1 MKSFMRCLVAACL
14 LMFVAFPAFSQSRNT
29 GEIRGTVTDPSGAA
43 IAGATVTL
51 TNVDTGVTAVYTTN
65 ADGLYDTVSTQTGN
79 YNIAFT
85 AQGFKKLVR
94 GPFTLQIDVITED
107 GQLEVGTQAEV
118 VTVEAEGVPLLE
130 TENGHLGTI
139 FEAKTIGVLPQV
151 GAGITGNDWA
161 NFNVL
166 LPGAAGTPMMSSGSE
181 GSGAYNAGDAIS
193 INGNLPNYA
202 NFLQDGAVVQLPV
215 SNNVDNLVFSAVQE
229 VQITTSSFSAE
240 YGIGGAVFNQISKS
254 GSNSFHGSLYEFWQN
269 DALNAAPYFQNA
281 GALVG
286 APFLR
291 YNEWGG
297 SIGGPII
304 KNKLFF
310 FFVRDKITDE
320 NAPSSPQAIT
330 VPTLKERG
338 LDPSE
343 MGVYDFSGTPT
354 IYNPSTRTGPGGASL
369 PFAGNIIPAG
379 MIDPVAAKILSYYP
393 LPNLPGTAS
402 NPLYPNDI
410 SGNFLIQNATPNP
423 NLRYFGRMD
432 FDQSE
437 KNKMSFSISE
447 KNNNASSAGNLPCPL
462 NCQAQDIDGVNIQF
476 SDVYTISPN
485 LVNEFRMGYTRQ
497 GNYFEP
503 DTLGFD
509 PATSL
514 GLQYGKADVFPTVNV
529 NGTCCTQLA
538 PGINA
543 IYVENLFDPSD
554 SMTLVKGRHVLHFG
568 VEVLMGQGNTTPWGN
583 IDAGQF
589 TFTGQYTALNGTTN
603 TGSGLA
609 DFLLG
614 DVESW
619 SATNQAKSYTRLK
632 SPQLYVQDDFKFK
645 PNLTINLGLR
655 YVATTGFSEINNSLG
670 GFDPNLVNPY
680 NGSLGS
686 MWFAG
691 QDNRNTVEKPIYD
704 IFLPRVG
711 FAYSWRNDTVIR
723 GGFGMYTYN
732 FSQDTYLVGG
742 INGAGART
750 TSKGST
756 ADLNSG
762 TGPNPLINLDASEAT
777 ADSSLTYVVG
787 SPLANQPNQYC
798 CTGAPSSQTY
808 APYNVHPGQIN
819 QWQLSVE
826 HQLGHS
832 IAASVAY
839 VGSKGSHLAYIT
851 DLNQITNPAVLAEG
865 PTTQAERPYPLWGNL
880 TGSEYNGISRYNAL
894 QFQITQKYSKGL
906 LWSFNY
912 VWSHFLDD
920 QDSSGWGSRAG
931 AQYWQINSTD
941 PSSNYSNSNFNI
953 PQAVKGYVAY
963 ELPFGQGKQF
973 MSNSNK
979 LVNAAVG
986 GWRLS
991 ATGITQ
997 SGNPFSII
1005 DAVNNTYSQCS
1016 GCVEYPNRVGN
1027 PMSGV
1032 PAVPATSQPGTIS
1045 YLNPA
1050 AFAEPTPGTFGNN
1063 GRNSVNGPRLTVFN
1077 MSIAKGFS
1085 ITERV
1090 HLEFRSDWVNIFNHP
1105 SFGPPSFTFG
1115 SSNFGL
1121 INSAAQNGGIA
1132 VAPRSGQ
1139 LSAVLTF

>member
-1 MKSFMRCLVAACL
+1 V
-14 LMFVAFPAFSQSRNT
+14 
-29 GEIRGTVTDPSGAA
+29 
-43 IAGATVTL
+43 
-51 TNVDTGVTAVYTTN
+51 
-65 ADGLYDTVSTQTGN
+65 
-79 YNIAFT
+79 
-85 AQGFKKLVR
+85 
-94 GPFTLQIDVITED
+94 
-107 GQLEVGTQAEV
+107 
-118 VTVEAEGVPLLE
+118 
-130 TENGHLGTI
+130 
-139 FEAKTIGVLPQV
+139 
-151 GAGITGNDWA
+151 
-161 NFNVL
+161 
-166 LPGAAGTPMMSSGSE
+166 
-181 GSGAYNAGDAIS
+181 
-193 INGNLPNYA
+193 
-202 NFLQDGAVVQLPV
+202 
-215 SNNVDNLVFSAVQE
+215 
-229 VQITTSSFSAE
+229 
-240 YGIGGAVFNQISKS
+240 
-254 GSNSFHGSLYEFWQN
+254 
-269 DALNAAPYFQNA
+269 
-281 GALVG
+281 
-286 APFLR
+286 
-291 YNEWGG
+291 
-297 SIGGPII
+297 
-304 KNKLFF
+304 
-310 FFVRDKITDE
+310 
-320 NAPSSPQAIT
+320 
-330 VPTLKERG
+330 
-338 LDPSE
+338 
-343 MGVYDFSGTPT
+343 
-354 IYNPSTRTGPGGASL
+354 
-369 PFAGNIIPAG
+369 PFAGNIIPSG
-379 MIDPVAAKILSYYP
+379 MIDPVALKTLSYYP
-393 LPNLPGTAS
+393 LPNQPGVAS

-410 SGNFLIQNATPNP
+410 SGNYLIQQATPNP

-447 KNNNASSAGNLPCPL
+447 KNNNASSAGSLPCPL

-509 PATSL
+509 PESSL
-514 GLQYGKADVFPTVNV
+514 GLQYAKADVFPTVNV

-589 TFTGQYTALNGTTN
+589 TFTGQYTAQNGVAG

-632 SPQLYVQDDFKFK
+632 SPQLYVQDDFKVK

-680 NGSLGS
+680 DGSLGS

-711 FAYSWRNDTVIR
+711 FAYSWRPDTVIR

-756 ADLNSG
+756 TDPNSG
-762 TGPNPLINLDASEAT
+762 SGPNPLINFDASEAT
-777 ADSSLTYVVG
+777 ADSTLTYVVG

-798 CTGAPSSQTY
+798 CTPGVYSSQTY

-819 QWQLSVE
+819 QWQLSIE

-851 DLNQITNPAVLAEG
+851 DLNQITDPAILAAG

-894 QFQITQKYSKGL
+894 QVQVTQKYTNGL

-941 PSSNYSNSNFNI
+941 PSSNYANSNFNI

-963 ELPFGQGKQF
+963 ELPFGHGKQF
-973 MSNSNK
+973 MNGDNK
-979 LVNAAVG
+979 LMDAAVG

-997 SGNPFSII
+997 SGNPFTIINSI
-1005 DAVNNTYSQCS
+1005 NTSNSQCS
-1016 GCVEYPNRVGN
+1016 GCVLYVDRVGN
-1027 PMSGV
+1027 PRSDLPTA
-1032 PAVPATSQPGTIS
+1032 PAGSIS
-1045 YLNPA
+1045 WLNPA
-1050 AFAEPTPGTFGNN
+1050 AYAAPAPGTFGNN

-1077 MSIAKGFS
+1077 MSIAKGFNV
-1085 ITERV
+1085 TERV

-1105 SFGPPSFTFG
+1105 SFGPPSYTLG
-1115 SSNFGL
+1115 ASNFGL

-1139 LSAVLTF
+1139 LSAMITF